1 MRLLRVVY
9 WSVVLVIVSFSDFQF
24 AIVSVLLWMGCFVL
38 TLLFM
43 QAQEVQEPGVRVFE
57 WEKTT

>member
-43 QAQEVQEPGVRVFE
+43 QAQEVQEPEVPGI
-57 WEKTT
+57 